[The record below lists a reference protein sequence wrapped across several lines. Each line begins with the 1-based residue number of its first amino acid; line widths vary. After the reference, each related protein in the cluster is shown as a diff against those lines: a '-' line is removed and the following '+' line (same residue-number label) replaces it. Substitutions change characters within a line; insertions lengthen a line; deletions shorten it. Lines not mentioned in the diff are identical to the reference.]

1 MGDPR
6 PVARP
11 ANILLVKP
19 GAIGDLLQL
28 TPVLRA
34 LRAAFPET
42 RLSVLVGSR
51 DTAALF
57 AGNPCVHETIVFDR
71 RGEHRSFGG
80 IARLWRRLR
89 RNRYDLVVNYQ
100 RSNVMGWFLCTAS
113 FPCRVLVYRK
123 ARNRTVHAVVNHLE
137 AVAPLGIDPLRVPHE
152 LEFHPGPEAERF
164 AADLFRAAGLDGV
177 PVVALNPG
185 ATHAVNRWG
194 AERFAHLADR
204 LVAEARARIVIVG
217 GAEDT
222 PLAERI
228 LSGSRTNPLSLAGK
242 TGLAEL
248 GAVLGRCVVLVTGDT
263 GPMHVATAVGV
274 RVVALF
280 GAADPDRTGPV
291 GPGHRVL
298 QARDVSCVPC
308 RSRKCTHPIY
318 LECMERISVDM
329 AYEAVREVLDAGKDL
344 GPRG

>member
-6 PVARP
+6 QVARP

-34 LRAAFPET
+34 LHAAFPET

-51 DTAALF
+51 ATAALF
-57 AGNPCVHETIVFDR
+57 ARNPCVHETIVFDR
-71 RGEHRSFGG
+71 RGEHRSVGA
-80 IARLWRRLR
+80 IASLWRRLR

-100 RSNVMGWFLCTAS
+100 RSNVKAWLLCTAA

-123 ARNRTVHAVVNHLE
+123 ARNRVVHAVVNHLD
-137 AVAPLGIDPLRVPHE
+137 AVAPLGIDPLRVPHQ

-164 AADLFRAAGLDGV
+164 AGEQFRAAGLDGL

-194 AERFAHLADR
+194 ADRFAFLADR
-204 LVAEARARIVIVG
+204 LVAEGRARVVIVG
-217 GAEDT
+217 GPDDA

-228 LSGSRTNPLSLAGK
+228 RSGSRSKPFSLAGK

-248 GAVLGRCVVLVTGDT
+248 GAVLGRCAVLVTGDT
-263 GPMHVATAVGV
+263 GPMHVATAVGT

-280 GAADPDRTGPV
+280 GAADPQRTGPV

-308 RSRKCTHPIY
+308 RSRKCTHAVY

-329 AYEAVREVLDAGKDL
+329 AYEAVREVLDAGKDP